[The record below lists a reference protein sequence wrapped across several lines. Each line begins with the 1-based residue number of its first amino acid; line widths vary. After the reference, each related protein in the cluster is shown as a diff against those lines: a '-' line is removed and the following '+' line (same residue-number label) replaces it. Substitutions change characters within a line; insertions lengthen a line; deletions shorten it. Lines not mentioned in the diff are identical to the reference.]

1 VQLYCGSKQQLQ
13 QKEQNIQLYNLL
25 LTPDGT
31 KNSEFTVGGSAKR
44 KQNQAAI
51 LALDLLRRYLQ

>member
-1 VQLYCGSKQQLQ
+1 V
-13 QKEQNIQLYNLL
+13 YNLL

-31 KNSEFTVGGSAKR
+31 QSSVFTVGGPVKR

-51 LALDLLRRYLQ
+51 LALDLLRILAKIT